1 MMGAPPSVRMERRGA
16 ATCRLVSPIS
26 ACGGASGEV
35 RAGPASRNKPRC
47 PSTPPL
53 LLPCFHSGT
62 ALCVSQL
69 PPPFLPFCGMH
80 ARAVHKGAVC
90 RAENGQSVA
99 IRVPRTP
106 QLA

>member
-53 LLPCFHSGT
+53 LLPCFHSST

-69 PPPFLPFCGMH
+69 PPPFLPFCGMD
-80 ARAVHKGAVC
+80 RDV
-90 RAENGQSVA
+90 E
-99 IRVPRTP
+99 
-106 QLA
+106 